1 MFVLRNGPGPDSY
14 AQTANAAGAVLRQSC
29 LISVRFH
36 AQIPALSAGGTALA
50 QNFRQTEILAL
61 AKRNGRVLV
70 EDLAVQFEVTA
81 QTIRRDLTELCDA
94 GKLERVYGGALLP
107 SGVANIGYE
116 DRRTLYSEE
125 KDLIGRLCA
134 RSIPDDASVFLNI
147 GTSTEAVAREL
158 LGHRNLM
165 VVTNNMNVANILMA
179 NASCE
184 VVVAGG
190 VVRRGDGGLVG
201 DITADTVRQF
211 KVDVAVIG
219 ASALDRD
226 GDLLD
231 FDVREVRVTQAVVR
245 NARATFL
252 VSDHSK
258 FSRSAP
264 VRIASLEEIDI
275 FFTDRDPP
283 SPVQRLC
290 RHWNTRIEVASGQR
304 PPSRL

>member
-1 MFVLRNGPGPDSY
+1 MMRH
-14 AQTANAAGAVLRQSC
+14 SC
-29 LISVRFH
+29 LIPFRSC
-36 AQIPALSAGGTALA
+36 AQIRPVSVGGTALA

-61 AKRNGRVLV
+61 AKKNGRVLV
-70 EDLAVQFEVTA
+70 EDLTVQFDVTA

-116 DRRTLYSEE
+116 DRRMLYSEE
-125 KDLIGRLCA
+125 KDRIGRLCA

-179 NASCE
+179 NPSCE

-190 VVRRGDGGLVG
+190 VVRRSDGGLVG
-201 DITADTVRQF
+201 DITADMVRQF

-231 FDVREVRVTQAVVR
+231 FDFREVRVTQAVVR
-245 NARATFL
+245 NARSTYL
-252 VSDHSK
+252 VADHSK

-264 VRIASLEEIDI
+264 VRIASLEDIDT

-283 SPVQRLC
+283 KPVLRLC
-290 RHWNTRIEVASGQR
+290 KLWKTRIEVTSDER
-304 PPSRL
+304 PGLRKAQAR